1 MDARA
6 IIAGLRMGREPS
18 QQELAWFANGLADQS
33 VSDAQAGAFA
43 MAVCL
48 RGLSEEGRVAL
59 TLAMRGRGVDLGAG
73 LAIVCHWCWPLR
85 WRHAGRL
92 CP

>member
-6 IIAGLRMGREPS
+6 IIAKVRKHQTPS
-18 QQELAWFANGLADQS
+18 RDELTWFAKGLADGA

-48 RGLSEEGRVAL
+48 NGLSDEGRPDVRQMPHR
-59 TLAMRGRGVDLGAG
+59 TRGRRA
-73 LAIVCHWCWPLR
+73 
-85 WRHAGRL
+85 
-92 CP
+92 